1 MLEFLKGPFLVIH
14 FSYYT
19 LMTFLMK
26 LSVILLSM
34 LMILLFTLNVI
45 RHSICGNNYN
55 CLLNLYITYETLDWG
70 RKWLVNF
77 NAGKTQLVLFGGSK
91 NTGAIDV
98 KMHGSLLEE
107 KLSCKMLV
115 LTFSSKLNWGSY
127 IISIAKIAF
136 KKIRAL
142 ILCIK
147 FLSPQVALYLY
158 KYCCHIWTG
167 APSCYLE
174 LLGKLQK
181 WICRTVGP
189 SLAAS
194 FEPLAHRQNVASLSL
209 FIDVTFVDVHLNRFN
224 WFHFFSFV
232 GGLLVLL
239 FSLFCII
246 FLSLPLDVTRMSM
259 STVSFFTHLD
269 SGILCV

>member
-1 MLEFLKGPFLVIH
+1 MLKSMSLFLRKNHLLRWWGR
-14 FSYYT
+14 
-19 LMTFLMK
+19 
-26 LSVILLSM
+26 LSPLNWIEA
-34 LMILLFTLNVI
+34 FTLF
-45 RHSICGNNYN
+45 
-55 CLLNLYITYETLDWG
+55 L
-70 RKWLVNF
+70 
-77 NAGKTQLVLFGGSK
+77 
-91 NTGAIDV
+91 
-98 KMHGSLLEE
+98 LLELPP
-107 KLSCKMLV
+107 KN
-115 LTFSSKLNWGSY
+115 SSHSM
-127 IISIAKIAF
+127 
-136 KKIRAL
+136 
-142 ILCIK
+142 K
-147 FLSPQVALYLY
+147 FLFPEFALYLY
-158 KYCCHIWTG
+158 KSTIRPCKEYCCHLWTG
-167 APSCYLE
+167 APSCHLA
-174 LLGKLQK
+174 LLDNLQK

-246 FLSLPLDVTRMSM
+246 FLSLPQDVTRMSM